1 MKTNNIFRYAAVLF
15 AAIAM
20 TASCVDPIDNGD
32 NNGTNG
38 ENVAPTF
45 PELVENYE
53 VAPGAT
59 LSLTFTPNYN
69 WEISVPSETFKYF
82 WIVDGS
88 FKLDK
93 VSGQASETPV
103 TVSIGVSPE
112 EEFDNNRSCDV
123 TLTMNGESKVVA
135 KYMRPAKTRSISV
148 YSAQV
153 DAEGN
158 LQVAEDGVSYVYGT
172 SEATSAALVWSHSTG
187 DFRLPVKVDANCEW
201 DIAVPEWLSV
211 EKPEKTTGT
220 VELILSGESYEAAS
234 GKVAFKVN
242 DETLKEFDVTIPSCQ
257 GVEVYTAT
265 MTDGEFDYDADGY
278 VWSEKAVSE
287 VTLAWLGLDFRMPV
301 KVSSKCNWTIETP
314 EWITVELPEKQAG
327 EVSLTLM
334 GVSTK
339 YPLED
344 AEGKVK
350 FMYGDKV
357 LHEITVNIPGCK
369 DIMTYTIDMSLT
381 ELNYN
386 AAGWISTTTGYEDIK
401 ATARVFGTKDVKV
414 MAVETTGGK
423 VGSAPSWFKITMSNY
438 VTATGSDVLQER
450 DVTFEIEEN
459 TGYLERSAALFFLA
473 PGVSADVEK
482 MFNADATVKDEYVAY
497 HVPVHQLS
505 SVYTD
510 YLDESSVEDGTEY
523 TFVSAD
529 DSKKSELTAQLGE
542 TEHVYVLTYNAEYSK
557 VWMNMAVPFASYKVF
572 DADMTSE
579 KSSDDTFWLQVTGV
593 NDTKTNGAFTMY
605 MNMDLPTVASTGYVV
620 FYDKEGVVLAIVECV
635 SPFKEEEVVV
645 PPTDSDEDN
654 TDEDN
659 TDEDITDEYGNVYF
673 ENSSYFTDPVAAEAA
688 GIKMYEL
695 KEGYYY
701 DRYKSHNTNE
711 HKCALL
717 ILEYPSADVEAELTL
732 TSAIKVWSVYPMT
745 WAYNGYVKVN
755 NDVYGNSSGIL
766 RLATNKVTIQMS
778 EFIAENMDL
787 VEAITKDKDAGCPI
801 LLNNAQDQDPEFVI
815 YCRIRVA
822 K

>member
-1 MKTNNIFRYAAVLF
+1 MKTNNILRYAAMLF
-15 AAIAM
+15 AALM
-20 TASCVDPIDNGD
+20 MVASCVDPMD
-32 NNGTNG
+32 NG
-38 ENVAPTF
+38 ENNGSTDDDAVPTF

-82 WIVDGS
+82 WIVDGT

-93 VSGQASETPV
+93 ISGQASETPV
-103 TVSIGVSPE
+103 TVSISVSAE

-123 TLTMNGESKVVA
+123 TMTMNGESKVVA
-135 KYMRPAKTRSISV
+135 KYMRPAKSRSVSV
-148 YSAQV
+148 YAAQV
-153 DAEGN
+153 DSEGN
-158 LQVAEDGVSYVYGT
+158 LQIAEDGVSYVYGT
-172 SEATSAALVWSHSTG
+172 SEATSATLVWSPSTG

-201 DIAVPEWLSV
+201 DITVPECLSV

-220 VELILSGESYEAAS
+220 VELILSGESYETAS

-242 DETLKEFDVTIPSCQ
+242 DTTLKEFDVTIPSCK
-257 GVEVYTAT
+257 GVDVYAAT
-265 MTDGEFDYDADGY
+265 MTDGEFDYDTDGY
-278 VWSEKAVSE
+278 VWSEEAVNE
-287 VTLAWLGLDFRMPV
+287 VTLAWLGLDFRMPI
-301 KVSSKCNWTIETP
+301 KVSSKCNWSVETP

-327 EVSLTLM
+327 EVALTLM

-350 FMYGDKV
+350 FMYGEKV
-357 LHEITVNIPGCK
+357 LHEITVKIPGCK

-386 AAGWISTTTGYEDIK
+386 AAGWISTTTGYEEIK

-450 DVTFEIEEN
+450 DVTFDIEEN
-459 TGYLERSAALFFLA
+459 AGYLERSAALFFLA
-473 PGVSADVEK
+473 PGVSTDVEK
-482 MFNADATVKDEYVAY
+482 MFNTDATVKDEYAAY
-497 HVPVHQLS
+497 YVPVHQLS

-523 TFVSAD
+523 TFVSAN

-572 DADMTSE
+572 DADMTSD
-579 KSSDDTFWLQVTGV
+579 KSSDNAFWLQVTGV

-605 MNMDLPTVASTGYVV
+605 MNMDLPTTASTGYVV
-620 FYDKEGVVLAIVECV
+620 FYDKDGNVLAIVECV

-645 PPTDSDEDN
+645 PPTDDEDGSDN
-654 TDEDN
+654 DDVEDELPVDQHG
-659 TDEDITDEYGNVYF
+659 DVVEDA
-673 ENSSYFTDPVAAEAA
+673 SSYLLDKEAALADGVKIVKLISGPTFDIAAEEVSQGATA
-688 GIKMYEL
+688 L
-695 KEGYYY
+695 KLIIPAESLEVALDVKDSYKYYQMPY
-701 DRYKSHNTNE
+701 
-711 HKCALL
+711 ALASY
-717 ILEYPSADVEAELTL
+717 IT
-732 TSAIKVWSVYPMT
+732 
-745 WAYNGYVKVN
+745 VN
-755 NDVYGNSSGIL
+755 NESYAETQGNSSKAKTS
-766 RLATNKVTIQMS
+766 ATISMTKIPEREKDVPFVKFHTSMGHPMPFLIIYL
-778 EFIAENMDL
+778 FIED
-787 VEAITKDKDAGCPI
+787 
-801 LLNNAQDQDPEFVI
+801 
-815 YCRIRVA
+815 
-822 K
+822 